1 MWSKPAL
8 RVAAALLSVLAL
20 GACANSAA
28 PPALPEITFQHL
40 GSFQLDVAQIEVLD
54 EYVPPLKPPYVEHLF
69 STSPATVAARWGR
82 DRLKAVGTSRKARFI
97 VRDAS
102 VSETLLEIEEGLEG
116 ALTTDQSER
125 YQAQLSVVIDIVS
138 EERGREAYVEAS
150 AVRARSV
157 PEDATLNE
165 RQRLFHAMTEDL
177 MADLNVALERN
188 ILEHLGKYVR

>member
-1 MWSKPAL
+1 MWTMPAL

-20 GACANSAA
+20 GACANSAV
-28 PPALPEITFQHL
+28 PPALSEITFEHL

-54 EYVPPLKPPYVEHLF
+54 EYVPPFKPPYVEHIF
-69 STSPATVAARWGR
+69 TTSPATVAARWGR

-102 VSETLLEIEEGLEG
+102 VAKTLLEIEDGLEG

-125 YQAQLSVVIDIVS
+125 YQARLSVVIDIVS

-150 AVRARSV
+150 AVRVRSV

-165 RQRLFHAMTEDL
+165 RQRLFHAMTEGL
-177 MADLNVALERN
+177 MADLNAALERN
-188 ILEHLGKYVR
+188 ILEHLNKYVR